1 MRKKT
6 SHYVE
11 RSKGKITEKK
21 AQTKHVKT
29 ISCLA
34 FAGAEPWDCI
44 VYTNEKWQD
53 TKTPA
58 KNMIHKDLKK
68 NAENPIW
75 IWEQCNIYM
84 WWKKNV
90 SKTTSTSA
98 ESWCGI
104 KQDFCMLILTAA
116 NENSLIFTLHRV
128 HCAIYISGC

>member
-1 MRKKT
+1 MRMKT

-11 RSKGKITEKK
+11 RSKGKISKK
-21 AQTKHVKT
+21 KTPTKHVKT

-53 TKTPA
+53 TKIPA
-58 KNMIHKDLKK
+58 KNLIHKYLKK

-84 WWKKNV
+84 WWKKMYRKRQALPLKV
-90 SKTTSTSA
+90 DVA
-98 ESWCGI
+98 
-104 KQDFCMLILTAA
+104 
-116 NENSLIFTLHRV
+116 
-128 HCAIYISGC
+128 